1 MKLVEEFKQFAL
13 KGNMIDMAVGI
24 IIGAAFTSVVNS
36 VVKDL
41 LMPPLGALTGSVNF
55 AQKFMVLKPGKTAE
69 VVYSTVEEATADGAI
84 TLNYGLFL
92 NSLISFLL
100 VAGAVFML
108 VKGMNRLR
116 EQFEKK
122 QAEAPA
128 APAAP
133 PEDVVLLRE
142 IRDLLA
148 K

>member
-69 VVYSTVEEATADGAI
+69 VVYSTVEEAAADGAI

>member
-41 LMPPLGALTGSVNF
+41 LMPPLGALTGRVNF
-55 AQKFMVLKPGKTAE
+55 AQKFFVLKPGKTSE
-69 VVYSTVEEATADGAI
+69 VVYNTVEEAAADGAI

-100 VAGAVFML
+100 VAAAVFVL

-122 QAEAPA
+122 QAEEPT

-133 PEDVVLLRE
+133 PEDVLLLRE